1 MLAIAYFKEG
11 EGLLEKFM
19 GFMQSEEGMGARR
32 QIAHVEK
39 TLPSISTMKN
49 YVMFKVHVHDEQGM
63 IDFCAGRNPVT
74 RTTCE
79 ECIDKVDLYE
89 LNEIPL

>member
-19 GFMQSEEGMGARR
+19 VFMQSEEGMGARR

-39 TLPSISTMKN
+39 TLPSISPMKN

-74 RTTCE
+74 RATWE